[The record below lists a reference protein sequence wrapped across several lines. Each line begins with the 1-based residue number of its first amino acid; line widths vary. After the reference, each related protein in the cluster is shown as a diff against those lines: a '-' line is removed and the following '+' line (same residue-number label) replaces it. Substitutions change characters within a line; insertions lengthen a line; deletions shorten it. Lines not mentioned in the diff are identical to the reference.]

1 MLHSLTF
8 LWIVFW
14 TLFVVVS
21 AIDYLVVTH
30 RKTAID
36 VKVALK
42 WTALWV
48 SVALSFGAL
57 VWWLHPGG
65 HPIAVAYIA
74 GYLTEYSLS
83 VDNLFVFILI
93 FSLMGVQPVAQ
104 PKLIKLGIYL
114 SIVLRIGFILV
125 GTALLDRFH
134 TLIYV
139 FGALLVWTAW
149 KMLTADEEEHVHP
162 EKNIF
167 YKIASRL
174 FPVHPEDQ
182 ATKQLFTRFEG
193 RLCITPLFLV
203 FLVIGSTDVL
213 FAIDS
218 IPAIVGISQD
228 RFVVM
233 TSNVFAVLGLNSLFF
248 AIRGIMGLFK
258 FLKHGV
264 SIILFFIGAKMLLPG
279 IGYVFEKFNLP
290 TLAHPLVA
298 SEEFFKNNTW
308 VSLMVIGVVLVVS
321 IVLSVWHDRM
331 TARQTAAT
339 VAGNNAETTLP

>member
-1 MLHSLTF
+1 MPHSLNF
-8 LWIVFW
+8 LWILFW
-14 TLFVVVS
+14 SLFVVVS
-21 AIDYLVVTH
+21 AVDYYVVTH
-30 RKTAID
+30 RQTAID
-36 VKVALK
+36 VKTALR

-48 SVALSFGAL
+48 AIALAFGAA
-57 VWWLHPGG
+57 VWQLHPGG
-65 HPIAVAYIA
+65 HQIAVAYIA

-125 GTALLDRFH
+125 GTALLDQFH
-134 TLIYV
+134 WLIYL

-162 EKNIF
+162 EKNIL
-167 YKIASRL
+167 YKIASRVL
-174 FPVHPEDQ
+174 PMHPEDQ
-182 ATKQLFTRFEG
+182 ATKRLFTRQG
-193 RLCITPLFLV
+193 GTWCITPLFLV
-203 FLVIGSTDVL
+203 FVVIGSTDVL

-218 IPAIVGISQD
+218 IPAIVGISTD
-228 RFVVM
+228 RFVVL

-264 SIILFFIGAKMLLPG
+264 SLILFFIGAKMIAGAYPP
-279 IGYVFEKFNLP
+279 IE
-290 TLAHPLVA
+290 AW
-298 SEEFFKNNTW
+298 FKHNTI
-308 VSLMVIGVVLVVS
+308 VSLLVIAFILATS
-321 IVLSVWHDRM
+321 IALSVWHNRT
-331 TARQTAAT
+331 TARKPDAA
-339 VAGNNAETTLP
+339 APGALRPNLPADPLS